1 MTDKYFTTCLSAL
14 AGFDLG
20 LEYDWPED
28 RIVGVSKGKVRCY
41 YDVAFADI
49 VSHDDEDALMF
60 VRPGHSYLI
69 VVMAPADKALPM
81 KEVCDARGVACHY
94 EIRGGRT
101 IFRAAYQEGLDAEL
115 ASLFNED
122 DKSANDEVVFHG
134 ATSKSGD
141 ESDNENGLEPGSGS
155 GENSKLDLD
164 FGDLSAFPD

>member
-1 MTDKYFTTCLSAL
+1 MTDKYVTNLLSIM

-20 LEYDWPED
+20 LEYDWCPD
-28 RIVGVSKGKVRCY
+28 RVEGSSKGKVRCY
-41 YDVAFADI
+41 YDVAFADV
-49 VSHDDEDALMF
+49 VSHDDENALMF
-60 VRPGHSYLI
+60 VRPDYSYLI

-101 IFRAAYQEGLDAEL
+101 IFRAAYQQGLDAEL
-115 ASLFNED
+115 VSLFNED
-122 DKSANDEVVFHG
+122 DKSADDEVVFHE

-141 ESDNENGLEPGSGS
+141 ESDNENGLELGSGS